1 MNQNEATEQ
10 NIFLNARTK
19 ECRAKRKKKTAEPST
34 AMPNNNSERVGCTD
48 MNDM

>member
-1 MNQNEATEQ
+1 MKRQNKTSSSMQEQ
-10 NIFLNARTK
+10 KSVERR
-19 ECRAKRKKKTAEPST
+19 EKKTAEPST